1 MRLQAVY
8 LIHCHDVQWCKVCSL
23 FISGSNKTYSFIVV
37 ISSTVKYKSSM
48 LIWVL
53 HVDKMT
59 STQTFT
65 MARWEIVV
73 KKSNATRQTTDQK
86 QQQRKQ
92 KKKENN
98 NKTKNNNNNNNHND
112 ARFEAYLYLAGTRSP
127 HEPGYCACDDRVTY
141 TIPRETSL
149 AASAAVRNSQ
159 RCWKKLSWMDWEAP
173 LVSK

>member
-73 KKSNATRQTTDQK
+73 KKSNATRQTKDQK

-98 NKTKNNNNNNNHND
+98 NKTKQQQQQPQWCKVWSLFIFGGHSITTW
-112 ARFEAYLYLAGTRSP
+112 TRVLCLRRQSDVYYST
-127 HEPGYCACDDRVTY
+127 GNV
-141 TIPRETSL
+141 
-149 AASAAVRNSQ
+149 
-159 RCWKKLSWMDWEAP
+159 
-173 LVSK
+173 VSRICSS